1 MLKSILIGHLGGDA
15 EVKSANGNKFVT
27 MRIAHTSKWTGADGV
42 TREDTI
48 WVDVTMNGEPS
59 VLPYL
64 KRGQLV
70 YVEGNVSLRCY
81 SSPKDKCMKAGMTI
95 SARTIELLG
104 GKTDDV
110 PATLV
115 NPETGEEVSV
125 RKFYHCGDMVRE
137 ETDPERIEL
146 QDRKGKTY
154 SVDRKGWVYTQELD
168 PKNAQQ

>member
-59 VLPYL
+59 VLQYL
-64 KRGQLV
+64 KKGQLV

-104 GKTDDV
+104 GKSDDV
-110 PATLV
+110 PSKLI

-125 RKFYHCGDMVRE
+125 KKFYHCFNCVQA
-137 ETDPERIEL
+137 TDDGPVTRL
-146 QDRKGKTY
+146 
-154 SVDRKGWVYTQELD
+154 VDSRGRSYKADPKGWVHIAD
-168 PKNAQQ
+168 DDSKDAQQ